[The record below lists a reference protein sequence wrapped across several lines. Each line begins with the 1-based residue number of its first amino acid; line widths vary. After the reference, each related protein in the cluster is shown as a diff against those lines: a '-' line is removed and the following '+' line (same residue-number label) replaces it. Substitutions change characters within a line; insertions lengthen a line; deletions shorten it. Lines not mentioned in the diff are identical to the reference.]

1 MNTQVAKFI
10 VQELGVGRL
19 YEEYSGRGMFGD
31 TTTGIIVDSL
41 SDVYEVVFGFISSEA
56 DYMLGD
62 LDTPLEDYIDEL
74 TDIKLLATE
83 LKDGIRWDNMGG
95 DVIVY

>member
-1 MNTQVAKFI
+1 MNAQVAKFI
-10 VQELGVGRL
+10 VDELGVGEL
-19 YEEYSGRGMFGD
+19 YEEYSGRDMFGD

-41 SDVYEVVFGFISSEA
+41 SDIYEVVFGFISSEV

-62 LDTPLEDYIDEL
+62 LDAPTEDYIGEL
-74 TDIKLLATE
+74 NDIKLLVNE
-83 LKDGIRWDNMGG
+83 LKDGVRWDNMGG